1 VAALFS
7 EDITFCCLQ
16 HAAPHATPLLLTVHQ
31 HNRTL
36 HTRPPSDI
44 LPRGI
49 PLITACSDAVC
60 FQGSQGV
67 YCSDAV
73 VTLLIAFAG
82 AHVPYRTASL
92 RLRGSLV
99 NVPAAM
105 QCVCKCSTRARC
117 LLQRCSGHTCS
128 SPRPRACEL
137 ADVLPLA
144 LEHQPYPTLAS
155 SAAMQT
161 HQRVGCDQLPP
172 PRPTPLPTPAPAPGS
187 FTDFPHKPPRSSRT
201 HPYAPEEAPP
211 SAPPSTD
218 ITTKDTPSTSPGHAP
233 TSQHAP
239 LARVKDKSLSTR
251 LHIPTT

>member
-1 VAALFS
+1 M
-7 EDITFCCLQ
+7 TFCCLQ

-36 HTRPPSDI
+36 HTRPPSDTGI
-44 LPRGI
+44 LPQGI

-92 RLRGSLV
+92 RLRGSLA